1 MIERDAAELER
12 VIERIKTQAAAG
24 AFRVTQHAQQEMVE
38 EEIGLDEVLETVGRA
53 EILEHYPEHRRGA
66 CCLLNGITD
75 QGRPLP
81 VVCTVEQPLLIL
93 ITVYEPK
100 PPRWVTPRERRSKP

>member
-66 CCLLNGITD
+66 CCLTALRTRGVRFTSFA
-75 QGRPLP
+75 PSSSL
-81 VVCTVEQPLLIL
+81 C
-93 ITVYEPK
+93 
-100 PPRWVTPRERRSKP
+100 